1 MARGTR
7 AAVQKPRISA
17 RVRATGPGYQ
27 VNARSALAPQSTSR
41 DSSGS
46 VSRNVA
52 AFAPET
58 AANPESWQAQ
68 LNHLGHVV
76 GILDHK
82 EVNFPKPAKR

>member
-1 MARGTR
+1 MGLARRYRNPGSLPGFGQR
-7 AAVQKPRISA
+7 ALDIKL
-17 RVRATGPGYQ
+17 TPG
-27 VNARSALAPQSTSR
+27 ALSLRSPLPAIHLAPSR
-41 DSSGS
+41 E
-46 VSRNVA
+46 NVA